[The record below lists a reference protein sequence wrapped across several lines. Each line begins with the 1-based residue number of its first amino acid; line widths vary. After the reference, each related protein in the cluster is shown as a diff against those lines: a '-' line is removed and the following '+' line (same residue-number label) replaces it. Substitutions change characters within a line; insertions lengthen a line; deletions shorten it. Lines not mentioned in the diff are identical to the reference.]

1 MNFEPQ
7 ITQINTRLEEKG
19 REGGKKRGEKM
30 RLSTKGKLRRWVEV
44 VGIAVCLSGFLVMFT
59 TFMWIYL
66 AGVSCPFEPFVT
78 INDYNEAD
86 FEFLLLLF
94 FLPIAV
100 FVSWRGVRKVAKE
113 ARGVAKG
120 KVLRRRRR

>member
-1 MNFEPQ
+1 
-7 ITQINTRLEEKG
+7 
-19 REGGKKRGEKM
+19 M
-30 RLSTKGKLRRWVEV
+30 RLSTKGKLRRWTEV
-44 VGIAVCLSGFLVMFT
+44 VGIAVCLGAFLVMFI

-66 AGVSCPFEPFVT
+66 DGASCPFEAFIT

-86 FEFLLLLF
+86 LEFVLLLL

-113 ARGVAKG
+113 ARGVARG
-120 KVLRRRRR
+120 KVLRRRR